1 MATARLL
8 TIRERRD
15 LREALLSDLTRVE
28 GQCASL
34 ARDLEEMAIGAENSN
49 TDDEHDPEGMTTGFE
64 RAQLNALLVQSER
77 ERRALKAALDR
88 VAEPGFGV
96 CEHCGEFIGVER
108 LLALPA
114 TTRCVVCAGRA

>member
-1 MATARLL
+1 MAIARML

-15 LREALLSDLTRVE
+15 LRAALLSDLTRVE
-28 GQCASL
+28 EQCASL
-34 ARDLEEMAIGAENSN
+34 TRDLEDMAIGSEHSN
-49 TDDEHDPEGMTTGFE
+49 ADDEHDPEGMTTGFE

-77 ERRALKAALDR
+77 EQCALRVALDR
-88 VAEPGFGV
+88 VAEPGFGL

-114 TTRCVVCAGRA
+114 TTRCINCAH